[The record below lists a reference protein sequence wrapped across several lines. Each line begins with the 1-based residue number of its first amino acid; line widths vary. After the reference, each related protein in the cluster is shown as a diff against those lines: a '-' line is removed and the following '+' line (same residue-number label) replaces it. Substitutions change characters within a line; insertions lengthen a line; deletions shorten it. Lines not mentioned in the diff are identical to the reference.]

1 MNLASRA
8 VRRPVSVAMLFL
20 GLALMGV
27 FAGLRLPLEQFPEM
41 DIPFVGVSITYPNA
55 TPEEVE
61 ENLARPIEEV
71 LLLLEG
77 IDEIRS
83 NSSQNHL
90 WISLMLDSSDEIA
103 GKGNEAKELIDNV
116 RLFQKLPRIRP
127 LYRLVSARP
136 Q

>member
-90 WISLMLDSSDEIA
+90 WISLMLDNSDEIA

-116 RLFQKLPRIRP
+116 RHRLPESVRYID
-127 LYRLVSARP
+127 
-136 Q
+136 

>member
-20 GLALMGV
+20 GLAIMGV

-83 NSSQNHL
+83 NSYQNRL

-116 RLFQKLPRIRP
+116 RHRLPESVRYLSLIHI
-127 LYRLVSARP
+127 
-136 Q
+136 

>member
-20 GLALMGV
+20 GLALLGV

-77 IDEIRS
+77 IAEIRS

-116 RLFQKLPRIRP
+116 RHRLPESVRYID
-127 LYRLVSARP
+127 L
-136 Q
+136 

>member
-20 GLALMGV
+20 GLAIMGL

-41 DIPFVGVSITYPNA
+41 DIPFVGLSITYPNA

-83 NSSQNHL
+83 NSSQNHF
-90 WISLMLDSSDEIA
+90 
-103 GKGNEAKELIDNV
+103 G
-116 RLFQKLPRIRP
+116 
-127 LYRLVSARP
+127 LV
-136 Q
+136 

>member
-1 MNLASRA
+1 MNLASAA

-27 FAGLRLPLEQFPEM
+27 FAGLRLPLSNSGDGDPLCWRIHHLPKR
-41 DIPFVGVSITYPNA
+41 D
-55 TPEEVE
+55 PEEVE

-103 GKGNEAKELIDNV
+103 GKGNEAKELIDNAA
-116 RLFQKLPRIRP
+116 QAP
-127 LYRLVSARP
+127 
-136 Q
+136 